1 MKLFLYIINGIGL
14 AALAFVILMKVVEE
28 ADITTRLPSISEIDG
43 WYNAPLTIQQDT
55 TTHHVASS
63 GIEDYI
69 WGVYNKSTQQFVSE
83 LRFTELKNEY
93 WLKDRFM
100 IMGGIPVDA
109 QDKIVFLVYDK
120 EGNLLL
126 TKQYDVPQVGVRRF
140 FIQYVNPLL
149 IKTFVW
155 NEDKQTSFETELM
168 DLNGK
173 APSDKAQFILDNSNL
188 IWWLTKIISVVIG
201 LILAYPLTKLESQRI
216 KKI

>member
-1 MKLFLYIINGIGL
+1 M
-14 AALAFVILMKVVEE
+14 
-28 ADITTRLPSISEIDG
+28 
-43 WYNAPLTIQQDT
+43 
-55 TTHHVASS
+55 
-63 GIEDYI
+63 
-69 WGVYNKSTQQFVSE
+69 
-83 LRFTELKNEY
+83 
-93 WLKDRFM
+93 
-100 IMGGIPVDA
+100 
-109 QDKIVFLVYDK
+109 
-120 EGNLLL
+120 